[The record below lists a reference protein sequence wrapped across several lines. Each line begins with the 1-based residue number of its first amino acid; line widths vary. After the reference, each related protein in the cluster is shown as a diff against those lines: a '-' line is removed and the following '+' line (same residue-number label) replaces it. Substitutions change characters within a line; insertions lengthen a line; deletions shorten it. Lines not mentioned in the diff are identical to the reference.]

1 LKKEEDV
8 KYKSFGRTVFM
19 VLMIFGLIAC
29 GASPPV
35 GRAVDTTKIPIT
47 TASDEARD
55 AFLKG
60 RWLLDNLRATEAH
73 EYFLKAVEADPNFAL
88 GLLRVANTAS
98 TNQEFFAALRRAVE
112 MSVNASEGEK
122 LLIEAFE
129 EGFGGEPKIQQA
141 KLEALVALFPEDE
154 RAHNTIGNFFYF
166 NRQDYERAI
175 SSYRAAIDINPDFPQ
190 PYNMLGY
197 SLRIIGDF
205 GAAEEA
211 FQRYTELIPDQP
223 NPYDSYAELL
233 MRVGRHDESITSY
246 ERALEIDPNFI
257 ASYIGIGNNQMF
269 MGRQEDAR
277 STFGE
282 IDEMARNDGE
292 RRLACTWRAASYL
305 HENEFESA
313 FDEIQRRYDI
323 AAETD
328 DRGAMSGDYNA
339 MGDIFLHAGRAD
351 EAAEKYHAQI
361 EMMQSSDATDD
372 VKEATERN
380 QKWDLARVALWKADT
395 EAASEL
401 ANAYRDAVAAHKI
414 LFEVQRTHELD
425 GMIALAEGDL
435 ETALGHFEQA
445 NQQNP
450 QIWLLKAR
458 TYAAMGDPEG
468 ARSAC
473 EHVIGFNQLNFNLA
487 YVRNPARELL
497 ESL

>member
-98 TNQEFFAALRRAVE
+98 TTQEFFAALRRAVE
-112 MSVNASEGEK
+112 LSVSASEGEK

-175 SSYRAAIDINPDFPQ
+175 SSYRAAIDINPNFPQ

-205 GAAEEA
+205 AAAEEA

-223 NPYDSYAELL
+223 NPYASYAELL

-328 DRGAMSGDYNA
+328 DRGA
-339 MGDIFLHAGRAD
+339 
-351 EAAEKYHAQI
+351 
-361 EMMQSSDATDD
+361 SDATDD